1 MCIAAPGTVVSVTP
15 DGVTIDLAG
24 RRLQA
29 LAPEPGLRLAP
40 GDRVVVNAGII
51 VRRVDREQAEAME
64 RALRI
69 VTGADG
75 PAPGEGS
82 GEG

>member
-24 RRLQA
+24 RRLRA
-29 LAPEPGLRLAP
+29 LAPEPGLRLVP

-69 VTGADG
+69 VTGAGG